1 MKKQLAFVKI
11 YIKMLSSFWENI
23 VWNDESKFVLRQ
35 KRNQVWRK
43 RNEACKKQFIRLTV
57 KFDGGAL
64 MVWGCFSHSIELIR
78 WYKSIKL

>member
-43 RNEACKKQFIRLTV
+43 RNEACKKQFIRLTE
-57 KFDGGAL
+57 
-64 MVWGCFSHSIELIR
+64 I
-78 WYKSIKL
+78 